1 MKNFYELF
9 IEKPLRST
17 GGVNKPCATN
27 RMRLLL
33 PAVLMLLTVGA
44 NGQSADVLAAMKAKL
59 GFDRNDYTPYMNV
72 DPIKEVLNKNIDLE
86 SFEMLLWSRNTKE
99 FDAVYDGT
107 FATTDNDAA
116 PAGWSMSNNTF
127 GEGTH
132 SRVFNNDARLSNF
145 MNATNSGLY
154 IRFDGYDS
162 TPDSK
167 YYYGK
172 TEGYTMPL
180 KANTYY
186 KISFNFTNWNATTA
200 NTLKLRIIG
209 PNDEEI
215 NTKSFTTTQ
224 CTYGRKDTPDKAEM
238 IFQTKE
244 AGDYVIELSCT
255 DGSHR
260 LFIISN
266 ISLKRSVEITTTH
279 NSDTYKNTYKYEY
292 DVYKS
297 SIVKD
302 DGTKDNSIS
311 IGEYHEH
318 KDTNNDIVEFYSRYD
333 NVVKPFPLNIYDT
346 QSKCNFK
353 FYRTGKLNKGDY
365 RISVYALYRNGNGD
379 GTNVNRA
386 YLFADKVEGDKKT
399 RLNTK
404 NLVALQNKGDE
415 PNTMDAALEAFDNKD
430 TKGSYQNDLYI
441 SVDKDDTEIEF
452 GIEGYFASS
461 LSWCI
466 FKANFDLPTQTLSD
480 NDEIKSHARIGEDV
494 ARFYT
499 GRYACTMIPQ
509 GKSSDYREIW
519 YPIGWENLIKMYLGG
534 WKYQGIEDEGYNKYN
549 SGLASVYKH
558 TKPTYQLKESKDGVY
573 GDGIA
578 ADFWKQTKQENDFGG
593 DYPSQ
598 EVYDG
603 NFVNNSFA
611 RENAMCEYLATS
623 VTPKYVY
630 KFPARGNEFGKG
642 NPFTLPC
649 FGGFMKFEPETNGTV
664 ELYVV
669 QNGMTNLSSSDGET
683 GIQTNVSWR
692 PTYIVD
698 ELGNL
703 LTDATAE
710 TRQKVFISREK
721 NTEDEERHESTNS
734 ETDVDKFWQAVKT
747 TFKGWDKS
755 RVEVVKKYWTDT
767 EDDAEIIPPSESNDG
782 WVAINKSYI
791 KYTFKVQA
799 GKSYYVFNN
808 NSGIGFCG
816 YEFIPDAMPLKDNLV
831 INDGENY
838 TPAPGN
844 YKSVTIQRKFKQGW
858 NAICLPFSVTESK
871 MRKAFGRKENN
882 IYKEYYELVTY
893 NGAEKVNE
901 GEESTTEDGSL
912 IAHFFHHAYQDIIAG
927 YPYMIY
933 IPKGAEALNEKG
945 EVTFDNVTIE
955 DNVELA
961 KFSSCTDYIPDYIGS
976 SATDDEKKEI
986 YSSTED
992 DFTFVGNFAPT
1003 TVRKGSYVVYSD
1015 VEGDNVKATGIRLV
1029 TNDNVSM
1036 NGLRSHLHASYYYDK
1051 PEASVSQLVRI
1062 AGTNFQDVLDEGVWN
1077 DATVINDLAA
1087 ELGFFNER
1095 ENVYSVT
1102 GQLVRLNSTS
1112 LVGLPKGVYIVNGK
1126 KYFVK

>member
-1 MKNFYELF
+1 
-9 IEKPLRST
+9 
-17 GGVNKPCATN
+17 
-27 RMRLLL
+27 
-33 PAVLMLLTVGA
+33 
-44 NGQSADVLAAMKAKL
+44 MKAKL
-59 GFDRNDYTPYMNV
+59 GFDRNDYTPYINV
-72 DPIKEVLNKNIDLE
+72 DPINEVLSKDKNIDLE
-86 SFEMLLWSRNTKE
+86 SFEMLPWSRNTKE

-116 PAGWSMSNNTF
+116 PAGWSMSGNYTLGN
-127 GEGTH
+127 GTTDAEIYR
-132 SRVFNNDARLSNF
+132 SRVFWNNSNLSNF
-145 MNATNSGLY
+145 NKTMSGLY
-154 IRFDGYDS
+154 IRFDGTQSDL
-162 TPDSK
+162 DSK

-186 KISFNFTNWNATTA
+186 NISFAFTNWNATTE
-200 NTLKLRIIG
+200 NTLTLRIIG

-215 NTKSFTTTQ
+215 KTASFTTTK
-224 CTYGRKDTPDKAEM
+224 CTNDRKDEPDKAEM

-266 ISLKRSVEITTTH
+266 ISLKRSVNITT
-279 NSDTYKNTYKYEY
+279 NKLENKIYKNTYKYEY
-292 DVYKS
+292 DVYES
-297 SIVKD
+297 SIVKN
-302 DGTKDNSIS
+302 DGTEDESSKIS
-311 IGEYHEH
+311 IGQYHE
-318 KDTNNDIVEFYSRYD
+318 DTNNDIVEFYSIYNN
-333 NVVKPFPLNIYDT
+333 NVVEPFPLKIYDT

-386 YLFADKVEGDKKT
+386 YLFADKVDAKGEKT

-404 NLVALQNKGDE
+404 NLAVWKEGGPTNMETAIEKL
-415 PNTMDAALEAFDNKD
+415 PVD
-430 TKGSYQNDLYI
+430 TYKNDLYI
-441 SVDKDDTEIEF
+441 SVDEDDTEIEF
-452 GIEGYFASS
+452 GIEGYFGSS

-466 FKANFDLPTQTLSD
+466 FKANFDLPTQHLSD
-480 NDEIKSHARIGEDV
+480 NDEIKSHARMGEDV

-509 GKSSDYREIW
+509 EKSSDYREIW
-519 YPIGWENLIKMYLGG
+519 HPIGWENLIKMYLGG
-534 WKYQGIEDEGYNKYN
+534 WKYQGIEDEGYNKDGSYKKYN

-593 DYPSQ
+593 KYPSQ

-611 RENAMCEYLATS
+611 KENAMCEYLATS

-669 QNGMTNLSSSDGET
+669 QNGMTNLSTSDGVP
-683 GIQTNVSWR
+683 GIQKNVSWR

-734 ETDVDKFWQAVKT
+734 QTDVDEFWQAVKT

-816 YEFIPDAMPLKDNLV
+816 YEFIPDAMQWKDDLV
-831 INDGENY
+831 INDEDKNY

-844 YKSVTIQRKFKQGW
+844 YKSVTIKRKFKQGW

-871 MRKAFGRKENN
+871 MRKAFGLKKEND

-933 IPKGAEALNEKG
+933 IPKGAEALNEEGK
-945 EVTFDNVTIE
+945 VTFDNVTIE

-1015 VEGDNVKATGIRLV
+1015 VEGGTVKATGIRLV